1 MNNAIAIPIASTVQG
16 VNVAA
21 IVHADHSIADSLL
34 ADFAFSLQRS
44 GRRVRGLVQRFRGGA
59 SGKKAALLLDLGDG
73 TTYPLF
79 QNLGSGSVSCSVDEN
94 SLAAASVVLRRAL
107 GEKPD
112 LVIVNRFGPLEAAGG
127 GFVTEMLALM
137 SDDIPVLT
145 VVQQKHLTAWRH
157 FTGGLAAELEPRREV
172 LDSWFFATREAP
184 FRVGVAEDFTDT
196 REGAWL
202 NRVGGKRSEV
212 VASADYVSFGNT
224 DRTSTL
230 PATTPGGAGGS
241 GHRRGGCPRRAARRR
256 ARRHRSAPTGRHVGP
271 LGRRWR
277 VHRSPS
283 GHRAADG
290 VGLRRASR
298 RCRFRRAGSRALR

>member
-44 GRRVRGLVQRFRGGA
+44 GGRVRGLVQRFRGGA

-137 SDDIPVLT
+137 SEGIPVLT
-145 VVQQKHLTAWRH
+145 VVAESCLAEWRD
-157 FTGGLAAELEPRREV
+157 FTGDCGVPLASTPEALEN
-172 LDSWFFATREAP
+172 WF
-184 FRVGVAEDFTDT
+184 
-196 REGAWL
+196 
-202 NRVGGKRSEV
+202 
-212 VASADYVSFGNT
+212 
-224 DRTSTL
+224 
-230 PATTPGGAGGS
+230 AGM
-241 GHRRGGCPRRAARRR
+241 CDKARK
-256 ARRHRSAPTGRHVGP
+256 
-271 LGRRWR
+271 
-277 VHRSPS
+277 
-283 GHRAADG
+283 
-290 VGLRRASR
+290 
-298 RCRFRRAGSRALR
+298 